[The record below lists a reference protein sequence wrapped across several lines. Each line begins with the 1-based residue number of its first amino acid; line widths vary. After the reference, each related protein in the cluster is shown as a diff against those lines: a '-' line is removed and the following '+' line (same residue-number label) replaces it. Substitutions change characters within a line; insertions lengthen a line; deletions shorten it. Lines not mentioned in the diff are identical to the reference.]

1 MVRARSVGL
10 PAGASRRGAPMSWPR
25 AVSVE
30 CDGRVGAGCVVAPGL
45 VLTVFHNVRPR
56 REGGWTGPCVV
67 GLMSGDIRAV
77 AEVAWHREDAAL
89 LRFRPSDLAREFA
102 PVRWGELTCTSP
114 AMPARCF
121 AVGLPE
127 AAKRRLEDESSEQV
141 WQWRAPETAEGH
153 INVVDT
159 DGLFYS
165 LQVDSAVP
173 TGQAAVGSSPWE
185 GMSGAGLFHED
196 FLLGTVQQAV
206 PDRGNARLEAIPA
219 RKLLDDRGFCDIVE
233 RARGTRPQLEPA
245 DLEPLFENAPQ
256 PAAAASYL
264 LTARAETVG
273 FLGLDTE
280 MQLLLGWCAGPKTVD
295 VAVVAGAGG
304 VGKTRLAVELARRL
318 SERRPQTGSGS
329 DTPDLSWSAGFL
341 DTAPVVESPAYTML
355 RHLLR
360 PVLVVIDYAEY
371 RPQQV
376 GQLLRALANHRAP
389 GQRVR
394 LLLLARSTRDW
405 WTGLRIRHP
414 ALVSGPEIELTPQAA
429 LRQSD
434 AIEVHEHA
442 QFAFR
447 RRIAALRWSGLPD
460 DWNPEEFLEQAAST
474 AAPPSVE
481 VAPTEGEHTMLD
493 LHMGTLAHVL
503 VDAPLTDGLDPC
515 HVLLAHEE
523 KYWDRAAAQAR
534 QEHLDPG
541 YLKAVIALQRMAG
554 AGSRDEADNVIRTAW
569 NAHYADAEN
578 APVLHPDAIS
588 AKRRMLRGLYPP
600 TGGSYWGGVGPDAL
614 AAKLLSDIEDDSE
627 QEFLAQVLTSPRLSP
642 RQRRHCLTILG
653 RALASHPELADS
665 AASAVAS
672 HPELLR
678 DDAEDLLAKLPDQAR
693 DVWQRALAQAQREPE
708 ASHAQAELRAG
719 QQEPEHR
726 PDPGTEAS
734 LTRPDRANPELPPAP
749 ADDTAPAPPPAA
761 PQDLPPVRPT
771 QPAHRP
777 ASPPCSTPSP
787 TTVPTPAP
795 VAPKTAPRPMAPP
808 RRTVPIRIRDYLGFD
823 AHGMRR
829 ILGGLVAL
837 ITVLAVVA
845 VLAN

>member
-1 MVRARSVGL
+1 MVRARSVGP

-45 VLTVFHNVRPR
+45 VLTVLHIVRPR
-56 REGGWTGPCVV
+56 REGGRTGPCVV
-67 GLMSGDIRAV
+67 GLMSGDGRAV

-114 AMPARCF
+114 AMPVRCF

-127 AAKRRLEDESSEQV
+127 AAKRRLEDESSGQV

-233 RARGTRPQLEPA
+233 RACGTRPQLEPA
-245 DLEPLFENAPQ
+245 DLEALFENAPQ

-280 MQLLLGWCAGPKTVD
+280 MQLLLDWCVGPRTVD
-295 VAVVAGAGG
+295 VAVVAGTGG

-318 SERRPQTGSGS
+318 SERRPQAGSG
-329 DTPDLSWSAGFL
+329 DLSWSAGFL
-341 DTAPVVESPAYTML
+341 DTAPTAQSPAYTML

-376 GQLLRALANHRAP
+376 GQLLRTLANHRAP

-414 ALVSGPEIELTPQAA
+414 ALVSGPEIALTPQAA

-434 AIEVHEHA
+434 ASEVHEHA

-460 DWNPEEFLEQAAST
+460 DWNSEEFLEQAGRATAS
-474 AAPPSVE
+474 PSVE

-493 LHMGTLAHVL
+493 LHMDTLAQVL

-523 KYWDRAAAQAR
+523 KYWERAAAQER
-534 QEHLDPG
+534 QEHLDPS
-541 YLKAVIALQRMAG
+541 YLKALIALQRMAG
-554 AGSRDEADNVIRTAW
+554 AGSRDEADDVIRTAW
-569 NAHYADAEN
+569 DAHYADAED

-614 AAKLLSDIEDDSE
+614 TAKLISDIEEDSG
-627 QEFLAQVLTSPRLSP
+627 QEFLAQILTSPRLSP

-653 RALASHPELADS
+653 RAVASHPELADS

-672 HPELLR
+672 HAELLR
-678 DDAEDLLAKLPDQAR
+678 RDAEDLLATLPDRAR

-708 ASHAQAELRAG
+708 ASHAQAELRDG
-719 QQEPEHR
+719 QQEPERH
-726 PDPGTEAS
+726 PAPGAGAS
-734 LTRPDRANPELPPAP
+734 LTRPDRTTPELPPTP
-749 ADDTAPAPPPAA
+749 DDDTAPAPPPSA
-761 PQDLPPVRPT
+761 PQGLPPVRPT
-771 QPAHRP
+771 PPVHMPA
-777 ASPPCSTPSP
+777 PPPRSTPSP
-787 TTVPTPAP
+787 STVPAHKP
-795 VAPKTAPRPMAPP
+795 VAPKTVPRALAPP

-829 ILGGLVAL
+829 VLGGIVAL
-837 ITVLAVVA
+837 ITVLAVIA